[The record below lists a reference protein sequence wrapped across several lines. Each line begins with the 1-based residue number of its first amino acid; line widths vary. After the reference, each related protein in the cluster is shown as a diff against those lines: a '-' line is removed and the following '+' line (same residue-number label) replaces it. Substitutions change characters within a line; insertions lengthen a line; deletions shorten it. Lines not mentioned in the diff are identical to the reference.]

1 MEAKKLAIVLAIAI
15 LLPLVIGLF
24 IDAIYAEPKYENYC
38 DETYPMMYKEPTST
52 IPCPETYA
60 TQESQT
66 CINQRGQPQFKYD
79 ENNCQVFDK
88 CDMCSLG
95 YEQDREVYNRN
106 VFFILAPIGLLI
118 IILGIYLTVDYLGA
132 GLMFAGVIT
141 MFYATIR
148 YFSDMSKL
156 VRALVIL
163 VELLIIMW
171 IAYKKIEDK
180 KKGSIIKTKKTS
192 KKKK

>member
-1 MEAKKLAIVLAIAI
+1 MEAKKLAIVLAIAV
-15 LLPLVIGLF
+15 LLPLFLGLF
-24 IDAIYAEPKYENYC
+24 VDAIYAEPKYEKYC
-38 DETYPMMYKEPTST
+38 NETYPMMYKEPISNTT
-52 IPCPETYA
+52 CPEAYA
-60 TQESQT
+60 TQEAQT

-79 ENNCQVFDK
+79 ENNCQVFDN
-88 CDMCSLG
+88 CDMCSLS
-95 YEQDREVYNRN
+95 YEKDREVYNRN
-106 VFFILAPIGLLI
+106 VFFILAPIGLII

-132 GLMFAGVIT
+132 GLMFAGIIT

-148 YFSDMSKL
+148 YFSDMSKI

-180 KKGSIIKTKKTS
+180 KKGNQTTKKTKK
-192 KKKK
+192 KKK